1 MRVLSGTGKFVVF
14 VALGAAALASVA
26 GATQSGGL
34 DGLYSLIQR
43 RIPAHNQSFNF
54 ILAPGDSTLDT
65 FTLNDADRHGRGN
78 TQINIQCT
86 SISACARGLY
96 M

>member
-1 MRVLSGTGKFVVF
+1 MGVLSGTGFVVF
-14 VALGAAALASVA
+14 VALGAAALAA
-26 GATQSGGL
+26 SGGM

-43 RIPAHNQSFNF
+43 RIPAHSQSFNF
-54 ILAPGDSTLDT
+54 ILTPDDSILDT
-65 FTLNDADRHGRGN
+65 FTLSDADPHSQGN
-78 TQINIQCT
+78 TQINIECT

>member
-1 MRVLSGTGKFVVF
+1 MRVLSGTGFVGF
-14 VALGAAALASVA
+14 VAFRAAALASVT
-26 GATQSGGL
+26 GATLSGGV

-43 RIPAHNQSFNF
+43 RIPAHSRSFNF
-54 ILAPGDSTLDT
+54 ILTPDDSILDT
-65 FTLNDADRHGRGN
+65 FTLSDADTHGQRN
-78 TQINIQCT
+78 SQVNIQCT